1 MASSKSM
8 KEVLRVFFSVVN
20 RIDERSDENRIKC
33 EVLSWNP
40 FPEYATF
47 GIAEIGI
54 SGGKIKAVC
63 EGFGLSEWRI
73 RWILPQS
80 LDERFFPELPG
91 CPGSRFLYPLWL
103 TKEPV
108 LSPMPFDKK
117 AGKKADGQGGDFSF
131 GYDSVPDAEE
141 YRTFPSWWVVASRK
155 WRSFIKTALFEED
168 DMEGTDSGEKTKKQ
182 NASGRPLRLEDFIR
196 LESGLNGLFLEYPGR
211 QECGAQEADS
221 SWNALRLLEEKRRV
235 DVDWWGRQ
243 QGRLRRPHLSH
254 ERRLCPFQTPESP
267 RIGLQMYLA
276 ADATPDAG
284 RISEG
289 RSVFSPATGL
299 IPYPLHTDGPRLLM
313 GGKNMKQAETGIAS
327 PEPPLVPGHLEGSI
341 MEELDSFPPDCRT
354 ERRFFPFLGRNVWVA
369 VMPFDGFTYE
379 DGLVVSESLAKDFSL
394 NRYEFGEK
402 KLFRG
407 LSLDAVFKK
416 TDPHS
421 LRSMLDRK
429 VKVYLQDSGC
439 TLRFGDPLPLD
450 LFAHFFDKGKEILRG
465 TYLYHLPSQLA
476 GIKTFPAVARN
487 GRVDLEL
494 RLVYRT
500 SLPLSFGDKL
510 TGRNGNK
517 GVVTRILQ
525 DDERPVAR
533 IAGCDVP
540 VDLMISPCS
549 IWGRKNLGQILEMLH
564 ALLLKGEEWKTPMG
578 WHAPRDRSMTS
589 GELREKAL
597 PELRASFGA
606 DEEGLFPLRFPDGRY
621 ARAFV
626 APQYF
631 LRLHHHGV
639 KKLQA
644 RGASGPMSPATG
656 LPDRGGARTAQR
668 MGEMEHWS
676 ILSYPESRGK
686 DLLLSLR
693 EKRGSGEGN
702 ERMRSLLRSILTGL
716 GLCLEEKDGAVG
728 LRPLTAECVDAMRK
742 QDIVVEEM
750 DVFRADQEIRKLSP
764 DKAEEMK
771 NTVWRI
777 SSVSADAQAPG
788 AVVEKILGERYSL
801 FGKDGALWAPLNL
814 LFLHPELLGQS
825 GRELPKTGLLRLLK
839 DLKSWAKYGGEK
851 EHVEKT
857 LLKYRKS
864 LVFLLAG
871 KEGLVRQ
878 SMMGRR
884 FSASGRGVIVPEPDL
899 APDEVFLPLTQFA
912 GMLPGAP
919 DIRNRLSARCEDR
932 FFFERLREW
941 MEPGAL
947 AEAARVLDGILRTEP
962 VWCLMIRQPSL
973 HRHSVQ
979 AFRVRIWEKSVI
991 GMPPLAT
998 AGFNADFDGDTMA
1011 VFLPPEPYAQ
1021 DLSPFSLLEN
1031 PGIVGTGA
1039 PAFAVGL
1046 DLALGWNALS
1056 GEEKAVFFEEAGCPF
1071 DASMAFKKFFPKLL
1085 RALGK
1090 RPVDERRASL
1100 RTIQKEVC
1108 RASTG
1113 QGSLGP
1119 AVFQRLCDAFRARF
1133 QDVVHGLAKCTDEE
1147 YDSIISR
1154 VNEALKSGM
1163 SGAITLLVASGA
1175 KGGPDDLRAMGAF
1188 LGVQKLFQND
1198 EKNSPDE
1205 IARRGFIGSNLWE
1218 GLSEEEMFVYSYASR
1233 DSMASKKLAVAE
1245 AGYLSRL
1252 LAEGLFETFVTDEDC
1267 GATKGL
1273 SIAFDKYSMLSVAFP
1288 GSRNFTTLPTMGS
1301 VVDDLSRIA
1310 WGRVPVGMSR
1320 CLKELDLQEIVGYWR
1335 GEGDVSDEMLRTHLA
1350 ERDGVLEIRSP
1361 LSCSAASP
1369 CVCSLC
1375 CGADLARKPFDDP
1388 APLPLG
1394 ARVGLTAAQAIG
1406 ERGTQLAMKRF
1417 HQVGDPKNTAKNDAA
1432 RDGEKTTP
1440 PGVPAVLRALL
1451 VDADT
1456 VSGQTQEERFVSLFE
1471 NVLASGNGEK
1481 EKKKAEKDLPQSLI
1495 HFEIALRPDK
1505 GLYSEAES
1513 RIGNAFLSRL
1523 AFEGAGEVLKEI
1535 ENECIDDLA
1544 STKSRLLW
1552 S

>member
-1 MASSKSM
+1 MASKKNM
-8 KEVLRVFFSVVN
+8 KEVLREFFSVVN
-20 RIDERSDENRIKC
+20 RNDAVRIQC
-33 EVLSWNP
+33 ELLPLGP
-40 FPEYATF
+40 FPGYATF
-47 GIAEIGI
+47 RIAEIVI
-54 SGGKIKAVC
+54 SGEIIKGIC
-63 EGFGLSEWRI
+63 EGFGQSEWRL

-80 LDERFFPELPG
+80 LDERFFPEVPG
-91 CPGSRFLYPLWL
+91 CPGSQFIYPLWL

-117 AGKKADGQGGDFSF
+117 AGKEANGQGADFSF
-131 GYDSVPDAEE
+131 GYESVPDAEG
-141 YRTFPSWWVVASRK
+141 RRAFPSWWVVASRK
-155 WRSFIKTALFEED
+155 WRSFIRKALFEED
-168 DMEGTDSGEKTKKQ
+168 DAEDAKHNE
-182 NASGRPLRLEDFIR
+182 SGRPLLLEDLIR
-196 LESGLNGLFLEYPGR
+196 LESGLNGLFLDYAGR

-254 ERRLCPFQTPESP
+254 EKRLCPFQTPESP

-276 ADATPDAG
+276 ADATPDDG

-289 RSVFSPATGL
+289 KSVFSPATGL

-341 MEELDSFPPDCRT
+341 MEELESFPADFQKG
-354 ERRFFPFLGRNVWVA
+354 RRFFPFLGRNVWAA

-379 DGLVVSESLAKDFSL
+379 DGLVVSESLAKDFAL
-394 NRYEFGEK
+394 NKYEFGEK

-407 LSLDAVFKK
+407 LSLDAAYKK
-416 TDPHS
+416 IDPCS
-421 LRSMLDRK
+421 LRSLLDR
-429 VKVYLQDSGC
+429 
-439 TLRFGDPLPLD
+439 TANAFLRDVHHNLRYGDPLPLD
-450 LFAHFFDKGKEILRG
+450 LFASFFDKGEDVLRG
-465 TYLYHLPSQLA
+465 AYFYHLPSELA
-476 GIKTFPAVARN
+476 GIESFPTVARN

-494 RLVYRT
+494 RLVYRS

-533 IAGCDVP
+533 IAGRDVP

-549 IWGRKNLGQILEMLH
+549 ILGRKNLGQILEMLH
-564 ALLLKGEEWKTPMG
+564 ALLLKGEEWGTPMG

-589 GELREKAL
+589 GELLEKAL
-597 PELRASFGA
+597 PELQASFGA
-606 DEEGLFPLRFPDGRY
+606 DEEGLFPLCFPDGRY

-644 RGASGPMSPATG
+644 RGASGPMNQATG

-676 ILSYPESRGK
+676 ILSYPDGRGK
-686 DLLLSLR
+686 ELLLSLR

-716 GLCLEEKDGAVG
+716 GLYLEKKEGTVG
-728 LRPLTAECVDAMRK
+728 LRPLTADSADAMRK
-742 QDIVVEEM
+742 KGVVVEEM
-750 DVFRADQEIRKLSP
+750 DVFRADQEIRKLSV

-777 SSVSADAQAPG
+777 SSVSADSPAPG

-801 FGKDGALWAPLNL
+801 FGKDGALWVPLDL
-814 LFLHPELLGQS
+814 LFLHRELLGQS
-825 GRELPKTGLLRLLK
+825 GRELPKTGLLRLLYEVK
-839 DLKSWAKYGGEK
+839 RWAKSGGEK
-851 EHVEKT
+851 KHVKKT
-857 LLKYRKS
+857 LNQYRKS
-864 LVFLLAG
+864 LVYLLAG

-899 APDEVFLPLTQFA
+899 APDEIFLPLTQFA
-912 GMLPGAP
+912 GMLSGAR

-932 FFFERLREW
+932 FFFERLQEW
-941 MEPGAL
+941 MEPAPL
-947 AEAARVLDGILRTEP
+947 AEAACALDGMLRTEP

-991 GMPPLAT
+991 GMPPLST

-1021 DLSPFSLLEN
+1021 DLSRFSLLEN

-1039 PAFAVGL
+1039 PAFATGL

-1056 GEEKAVFFEEAGCPF
+1056 SEEKAVFFEEAGCPF
-1071 DASMAFKKFFPKLL
+1071 DPSMSFKKFFSKLL

-1090 RPVDERRASL
+1090 HPVDERRASL
-1100 RTIQKEVC
+1100 RTLQKEVC

-1113 QGSLGP
+1113 QASLGP

-1133 QDVVHGLAKCTDEE
+1133 QDDIHGFAKCTDEE

-1163 SGAITLLVASGA
+1163 SGAIALLVGSGA

-1188 LGVQKLFQND
+1188 LGAQKLFRND
-1198 EKNSPDE
+1198 EKDSPE
-1205 IARRGFIGSNLWE
+1205 EVARRGFIGSNLWE

-1273 SIAFDKYSMLSVAFP
+1273 SIAFGKDAMLSLAFP
-1288 GSRNFTTLPTMGS
+1288 GSRTFTPLPTMGS
-1301 VVDDLSRIA
+1301 VVDDLSRVA

-1320 CLKELDLQEIVGYWR
+1320 CLNERDLQEIVGYWR
-1335 GEGDVSDEMLRTHLA
+1335 GEGDVSCEVLRTHLR

-1361 LSCSAASP
+1361 LSCSAVSP

-1375 CGADLARKPFDDP
+1375 CGADLPRKPFDDP

-1432 RDGEKTTP
+1432 SDGEETTP

-1451 VDADT
+1451 VDADND
-1456 VSGQTQEERFVSLFE
+1456 SGKTQEERFVSLLE
-1471 NVLASGNGEK
+1471 NVLASGKGEK

-1495 HFEIALRPDK
+1495 HFEIALRPEK

-1535 ENECIDDLA
+1535 DKECIDDLT